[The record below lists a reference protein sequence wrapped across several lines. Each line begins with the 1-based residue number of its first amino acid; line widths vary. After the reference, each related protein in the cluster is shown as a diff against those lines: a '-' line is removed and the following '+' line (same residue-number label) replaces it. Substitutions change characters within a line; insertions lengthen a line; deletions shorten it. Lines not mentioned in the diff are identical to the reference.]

1 VIYGDRAQRP
11 IASPELLAALQTSVS
26 DAAGSFRIER
36 TTPVAG
42 GCIHRCFVLEGG
54 GRRYFAKT
62 NDRSALDS
70 FAAEADGL
78 AALAAA
84 GARVPAPLC
93 RGQAGE
99 AAFLVLE
106 HLELRGTGDYAALGH
121 SLATVHSVH
130 GEAFGWHRDNYIGR
144 TVQLNR
150 RSPSWSDFWREARLE
165 PQLEL
170 ARKNG
175 MGKSLLRKGEQLAEA
190 VPGLLTD
197 HTPIAS
203 LLHGDLWSGN
213 AGFLADGTPVLFD
226 PAVYW
231 GDREADLAMTEL
243 FGGFPQAF
251 YSAYAGAAP
260 LDPGYAVRKALYN
273 LYHVLNHA
281 NLFGGGYA
289 AQAERMI
296 ERLLAEVR

>member
-1 VIYGDRAQRP
+1 MGGPSR
-11 IASPELLAALQTSVS
+11 ELLAALQTSVS
-26 DAAGSFRIER
+26 DVAGSFRIER
-36 TTPVAG
+36 ATPVAG
-42 GCIHRCFVLEGG
+42 GCIHRCLLLEGG

-62 NDRSALDS
+62 NARSELDN

-78 AALAAA
+78 AALSAA

-93 RGQAGE
+93 RGQGGE
-99 AAFLVLE
+99 ETFLVLE
-106 HLELRGTGDYAALGH
+106 YLELHANGDYAALGRLLAVIH
-121 SLATVHSVH
+121 SIS
-130 GEAFGWHRDNYIGR
+130 GESFGWRRDNYIGR
-144 TVQLNR
+144 TPQLNR
-150 RSPSWSDFWREARLE
+150 CSLSWSDFWREARLG
-165 PQLEL
+165 PQLDL

-175 MGKSLLRKGEQLAEA
+175 FGKSLVEKGEQLAEA
-190 VPGLLTD
+190 VPGLLSE
-197 HTPIAS
+197 HAPAAS

-231 GDREADLAMTEL
+231 GDRETDLAMTEL

-251 YSAYAGAAP
+251 YSAYREAAP
-260 LDPGYAVRKALYN
+260 LDQGYAVRKTLYN

-281 NLFGGGYA
+281 NLFGGGYT

-296 ERLLAEVR
+296 ERLIAELR

>member
-1 VIYGDRAQRP
+1 
-11 IASPELLAALQTSVS
+11 LL
-26 DAAGSFRIER
+26 
-36 TTPVAG
+36 
-42 GCIHRCFVLEGG
+42 LEGG

-62 NDRSALDS
+62 NARSELDN

-84 GARVPAPLC
+84 GARVPVPLC
-93 RGQAGE
+93 HGQAGE
-99 AAFLVLE
+99 EAFLVIE
-106 HLELRGTGDYAALGH
+106 YLELHASGDYAALGR
-121 SLATVHSVH
+121 SLAGVHAIR
-130 GEAFGWHRDNYIGR
+130 GESFGWRRDNYIGR
-144 TVQLNR
+144 TPQLNR
-150 RSPSWSDFWREARLE
+150 RLPSWSDFWREARLG
-165 PQLEL
+165 PQLDL

-175 MGKSLLRKGEQLAEA
+175 FGKTLLRKGEQLAEA
-190 VPGLLTD
+190 LPGLLSE
-197 HTPIAS
+197 HAPGAS

-213 AGFLADGTPVLFD
+213 AGFLADGAPVFFD

-251 YSAYAGAAP
+251 YSAYAEAAP
-260 LDPGYAVRKALYN
+260 LAHGYPVRKTLYN

>member
-1 VIYGDRAQRP
+1 MGGL
-11 IASPELLAALQTSVS
+11 SEELLAALQTSVS
-26 DAAGSFRIER
+26 GVAGPFRIER

-42 GCIHRCFVLEGG
+42 GCIHRCFILEGG

-62 NDRSALDS
+62 SDRSALDS

-106 HLELRGTGDYAALGH
+106 YLDLRGNGDYAALGR
-121 SLATVHSVH
+121 SLARVHSIC
-130 GEAFGWHRDNYIGR
+130 GDSFGWQRDNFIGR
-144 TVQLNR
+144 TPQLNR
-150 RSPSWSDFWREARLE
+150 RSPSWSDFWREARLA
-165 PQLEL
+165 PQLDL

-175 MGKSLLRKGEQLAEA
+175 FAKSLLRKGEHLAEA
-190 VPGLLTD
+190 LPGLLSE
-197 HTPIAS
+197 HAPAAS
-203 LLHGDLWSGN
+203 LLHGDLWIGN

-243 FGGFPQAF
+243 FGGFPQVF
-251 YSAYAGAAP
+251 HSAYAGAAP
-260 LDPGYAVRKALYN
+260 LAPGYATRKTLYN

-296 ERLLAEVR
+296 ERLLAELR

>member
-1 VIYGDRAQRP
+1 MGGP
-11 IASPELLAALQTSVS
+11 SGELLAALQTSVS

-42 GCIHRCFVLEGG
+42 GCIHRCFILEGG

-84 GARVPAPLC
+84 GARVPVPLC
-93 RGQAGE
+93 RGQADE
-99 AAFLVLE
+99 HAFLVLE
-106 HLELRGTGDYAALGH
+106 HLELRGNGDYAALGR
-121 SLATVHSVH
+121 SLAAVHAVH

-144 TVQLNR
+144 TAQLNR

-170 ARKNG
+170 AMKNG
-175 MGKSLLRKGEQLAEA
+175 LGRDLLEKGERLAEA
-190 VPGLLTD
+190 LPRLLSQ
-197 HTPIAS
+197 HAPPAS

-213 AGFLADGTPVLFD
+213 AGFLAGGAPVLFD

-231 GDREADLAMTEL
+231 GDRETDLAMTEL
-243 FGGFPQAF
+243 FGGFPRAF
-251 YSAYAGAAP
+251 YSAYAEAAP
-260 LDPGYAVRKALYN
+260 LAQDYAVRKTLYN

-281 NLFGGGYA
+281 NLFGGGYP

-296 ERLLAEVR
+296 ERLLAELR

>member
-1 VIYGDRAQRP
+1 MG
-11 IASPELLAALQTSVS
+11 SLSGELLATLQTSVS
-26 DAAGSFRIER
+26 DVAGPFRIER
-36 TTPVAG
+36 ATPVAG
-42 GCIHRCFVLEGG
+42 GCIHRCFMLEGG
-54 GRRYFAKT
+54 GHRYFAKT

-84 GARVPAPLC
+84 GARVPAALC
-93 RGQAGE
+93 RGQADE
-99 AAFLVLE
+99 HAFLVLE
-106 HLELRGTGDYAALGH
+106 HLEMRGNGDYAALGR
-121 SLATVHSVH
+121 SLAMVHSVH
-130 GEAFGWHRDNYIGR
+130 GETFGWHRDNYIGR
-144 TVQLNR
+144 TTQLNR

-175 MGKSLLRKGEQLAEA
+175 LGRDLVGKGERLAEA
-190 VPGLLTD
+190 LPRLLSQ
-197 HTPIAS
+197 HAPAAS

-213 AGFLADGTPVLFD
+213 SGFLADGTPVLFD
-226 PAVYW
+226 PAVYC
-231 GDREADLAMTEL
+231 GDRETDIAMTEL

-251 YSAYAGAAP
+251 YSAYREAAP
-260 LDPGYAVRKALYN
+260 LDHAYAVRKTFYN

-289 AQAERMI
+289 AQAETMI
-296 ERLLAEVR
+296 DRLLAEVR

>member
-1 VIYGDRAQRP
+1 MGGL
-11 IASPELLAALQTSVS
+11 SEELLAALQTSVS
-26 DAAGSFRIER
+26 GVAGPFRIER

-42 GCIHRCFVLEGG
+42 GCIHRCFILEGG

-62 NDRSALDS
+62 SDRSALDS

-84 GARVPAPLC
+84 GARVPAPLR

-106 HLELRGTGDYAALGH
+106 YLDLRGNGDYAALGR
-121 SLATVHSVH
+121 SLARVHSIC
-130 GEAFGWHRDNYIGR
+130 GDSFGWQRDNYIGR
-144 TVQLNR
+144 TPQLNR
-150 RSPSWSDFWREARLE
+150 RSPSWSDFWREARLA
-165 PQLEL
+165 PQLDL

-175 MGKSLLRKGEQLAEA
+175 FAKSLLRKGEHLAEGL
-190 VPGLLTD
+190 PGLLSE
-197 HTPIAS
+197 HAPAAS

-243 FGGFPQAF
+243 FGGFPQVF
-251 YSAYAGAAP
+251 HSAYAGAAP
-260 LDPGYAVRKALYN
+260 LAPGYPTRKTLYN

-296 ERLLAEVR
+296 ERLLAELR

>member
-1 VIYGDRAQRP
+1 M
-11 IASPELLAALQTSVS
+11 IASPELLTALQTSVS
-26 DAAGSFRIER
+26 GAVGSFSIER

-42 GCIHRCFVLEGG
+42 GCIHRCFILEGG

-106 HLELRGTGDYAALGH
+106 HLELRGNGDYAALGH
-121 SLATVHSVH
+121 ALAIVHSIR
-130 GEAFGWHRDNYIGR
+130 GESFGWRRDNYIGR
-144 TVQLNR
+144 TPQLNR
-150 RSPSWSDFWREARLE
+150 CSPTWSDFWREARLG

-175 MGKSLLRKGEQLAEA
+175 LGRGLVGKGERLAEA
-190 VPGLLTD
+190 LPRLLSQHVPA
-197 HTPIAS
+197 AS

-213 AGFLADGTPVLFD
+213 AGFLADGAPVLFD
-226 PAVYW
+226 PAVYR
-231 GDREADLAMTEL
+231 GDREADIAMTEL
-243 FGGFPQAF
+243 FGGFPQDF
-251 YSAYAGAAP
+251 YSAYAEAAP
-260 LDPGYAVRKALYN
+260 LDRGYAVRKTLYN

>member
-1 VIYGDRAQRP
+1 MGGP
-11 IASPELLAALQTSVS
+11 SGELLAALQASVS

-42 GCIHRCFVLEGG
+42 GCIHRCFILEGG

-62 NDRSALDS
+62 NDRSALDG

-93 RGQAGE
+93 RGQADE
-99 AAFLVLE
+99 HAFLVLE
-106 HLELRGTGDYAALGH
+106 HLDLRGNGDYAALGR
-121 SLATVHSVH
+121 SLAAVHSVH

-144 TVQLNR
+144 TTQLNR

-175 MGKSLLRKGEQLAEA
+175 LGRDLVGKGERLAEA
-190 VPGLLTD
+190 LPRLLSQ
-197 HTPIAS
+197 HAPAAS

-213 AGFLADGTPVLFD
+213 AGFLADGAPVLFD

-231 GDREADLAMTEL
+231 GDRETDLAMTEL
-243 FGGFPQAF
+243 FGGFPRAF
-251 YSAYAGAAP
+251 YSAYAEAGP
-260 LDPGYAVRKALYN
+260 LAQGYTVRKTLYN

-281 NLFGGGYA
+281 NLFGGGFA

-296 ERLLAEVR
+296 ERLLAELL

>member
-1 VIYGDRAQRP
+1 
-11 IASPELLAALQTSVS
+11 
-26 DAAGSFRIER
+26 
-36 TTPVAG
+36 
-42 GCIHRCFVLEGG
+42 
-54 GRRYFAKT
+54 
-62 NDRSALDS
+62 
-70 FAAEADGL
+70 
-78 AALAAA
+78 
-84 GARVPAPLC
+84 
-93 RGQAGE
+93 
-99 AAFLVLE
+99 
-106 HLELRGTGDYAALGH
+106 
-121 SLATVHSVH
+121 
-130 GEAFGWHRDNYIGR
+130 
-144 TVQLNR
+144 R

-281 NLFGGGYA
+281 NLYGVGGEA
-289 AQAERMI
+289 ALRKLRGSFHVEYHRISAH
-296 ERLLAEVR
+296 LLFDAF

>member
-1 VIYGDRAQRP
+1 MGGP
-11 IASPELLAALQTSVS
+11 SGELLAALQASIS

-42 GCIHRCFVLEGG
+42 GCIHRCFILEGG

-62 NDRSALDS
+62 NDRSALDG

-93 RGQAGE
+93 RGQADE
-99 AAFLVLE
+99 HAFLVLE
-106 HLELRGTGDYAALGH
+106 HLELRGNGDYAALGR
-121 SLATVHSVH
+121 SLAAVHSVH

-144 TVQLNR
+144 TTQLNR

-175 MGKSLLRKGEQLAEA
+175 LGRDLVGKGERLAEA
-190 VPGLLTD
+190 LPRLLSQ
-197 HTPIAS
+197 HAPAAS

-213 AGFLADGTPVLFD
+213 AGFLADGAPVLFD

-231 GDREADLAMTEL
+231 GDRETDLAMTEL
-243 FGGFPQAF
+243 FGGFPRAF
-251 YSAYAGAAP
+251 YSAYAEAGP
-260 LDPGYAVRKALYN
+260 LAQGYAVRKTLYN

-281 NLFGGGYA
+281 NLFGGGFA

-296 ERLLAEVR
+296 ERLLAELL

>member
-1 VIYGDRAQRP
+1 MGGP
-11 IASPELLAALQTSVS
+11 SGELLAALQASVS

-42 GCIHRCFVLEGG
+42 GCIHRCFILEGG
-54 GRRYFAKT
+54 GRRYFVKT
-62 NDRSALDS
+62 NDRSAFDG

-93 RGQAGE
+93 RGQADE
-99 AAFLVLE
+99 HAFLVLE
-106 HLELRGTGDYAALGH
+106 HLDLRGNGDYAALGR
-121 SLATVHSVH
+121 SLAAVHSVH

-144 TVQLNR
+144 TTQLNR

-175 MGKSLLRKGEQLAEA
+175 LGRDLVGKGERLAEA
-190 VPGLLTD
+190 LPRLLSQ
-197 HTPIAS
+197 HAPAAS

-213 AGFLADGTPVLFD
+213 AGFLADGAPVLFD

-231 GDREADLAMTEL
+231 GDRETDLAMTEL
-243 FGGFPQAF
+243 FGGFPRAF
-251 YSAYAGAAP
+251 YSAYAEAGP
-260 LDPGYAVRKALYN
+260 LAQGYTVRKTLYN

-281 NLFGGGYA
+281 NLFGGGFA

-296 ERLLAEVR
+296 ERLLAELL